1 MSYNRIAPPRH
12 GWTLVR
18 PLPHSEKK
26 YNASWLTNPPKDMVD
41 ALIEYQYTGVS
52 QTFTLDAEGDKVEV
66 TYSYGEASVVDIEGN
81 LIEKEKLT
89 NKDIDHM
96 LIEIAQDVAASAD
109 KWLYEWD
116 SECDEELE
124 SLERDQGLA

>member
-26 YNASWLTNPPKDMVD
+26 YNASWLTNPPKDMAQ
-41 ALIEYQYTGVS
+41 ALLEYQATGVGQS
-52 QTFTLDAEGDKVEV
+52 FILDAEGDEVEV
-66 TYSYGEASVVDIEGN
+66 TYSYGNATVTDIEGN
-81 LIEKEKLT
+81 VVESEKLD

-96 LIEIAQDVAASAD
+96 LIEIAQDVAAYSD

-124 SLERDQGLA
+124 SLYRDQGLA